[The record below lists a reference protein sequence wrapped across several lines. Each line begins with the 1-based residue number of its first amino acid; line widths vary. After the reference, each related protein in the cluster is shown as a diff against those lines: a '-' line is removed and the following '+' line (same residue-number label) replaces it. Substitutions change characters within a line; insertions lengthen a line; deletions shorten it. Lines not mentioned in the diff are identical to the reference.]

1 MNDLQKLIQT
11 KQYLDKLADGI
22 NPFTDE
28 ELPDTDIVNHVKIS
42 RSLFYLSALLDR
54 VIANGGKPERKRR
67 STAFTITQEALSRFE
82 YSEMP
87 IALSEIVRRINAL
100 ADIDSM
106 GKLSFRTVSNWLIQ
120 IGALQEII
128 GADGRR
134 AKRPSP
140 IGQELGIAL
149 ETRSGY
155 RGNYQVVVYN
165 KAAQQFIL
173 DNLLSVL
180 QLNNVT

>member
-11 KQYLDKLADGI
+11 KQYIDKLADGI

-42 RSLFYLSALLDR
+42 RSLFYLSDLLDR
-54 VIANGGKPERKRR
+54 IIADGGKPERKRR
-67 STAFTITQEALSRFE
+67 NAAFTISQESLSRFE
-82 YSEMP
+82 YADKP
-87 IALSEIVRRINAL
+87 IALSEIIRRINAL
-100 ADIDSM
+100 ADTSSM
-106 GKLSFRTVSNWLIQ
+106 RKLSFHTLSNWLIQ

-128 GADGRR
+128 GADGRK
-134 AKRPSP
+134 AKRPTQ

-155 RGNYQVVVYN
+155 RGDYQVVVYN

-180 QLNNVT
+180 QLNNGT